1 MLTTLTIPHRTL
13 GQLHSRAEMKILLAG
28 QETEHHYDTIPQRP
42 GLLRRLVTAIL
53 TRAPQRT
60 QRT

>member
-1 MLTTLTIPHRTL
+1 MLTTVTILHGTL
-13 GQLHSRAEMKILLAG
+13 GQLYTSAEMKILLAG

-42 GLLRRLVTAIL
+42 GLLRRLVPAIL
-53 TRAPQRT
+53 ARAPQRT